1 MRTRG
6 FSPSTENRDYKSRS
20 DWAAD
25 SRKRIGGSQFL
36 LRIAPALILFIVAIP
51 SPTIASNSAITLA
64 ADRMNTILPPP
75 MPQQTIVVGV
85 YNGATN
91 TFGWS
96 IEEGYP
102 PGIPPSKQSDEGG
115 PVHPLHFAPIN
126 SYNVVYRFNVINR
139 PPGFQLTLRLTDA
152 HGQLIDKVATLDN
165 AGASVSF
172 NPPSAAFQTVIIQP
186 GELHLTIVPNL
197 RAQLGAFVVPNL
209 LVSVLY
215 APPGDPGSY
224 ADYTHATT
232 IGTVVS
238 WDFAR
243 TSGMVDTMDPNQWQQ
258 VFGLAMKGISLG
270 SGSDVPS
277 AVGDALGQLFADPTV
292 QSTSTFTRTDS
303 NSQGVYFTIGEGW
316 QTDQSHPNQYPGTG
330 DVFAVMHDVLFVYFA
345 KDGKVFL
352 APVAKSKG
360 IDVLYAWQL
369 TNAFS
374 PPITGRYLA
383 LDPMSTNHPPTPR
396 AASTLPGNV
405 GKPGRA
411 SRFQYFD
418 SDECQAVKK
427 YKLAKWEE
435 IQSTS
440 VSLTNSYTEVTQGGG
455 YITQLLNSG
464 TPNLWG
470 MTYGSSLQQ
479 VTSDTELATVYYQ
492 CNTPPGFW
500 IDFYF
505 DSVFRTILA
514 VQGEPLPPP
523 NTPAVASGT
532 LSDEQGHPLAMQ
544 RVSLAIGERKY
555 TVFSDSRGN
564 FQFRLNSLPAGQG
577 TLIAGKTITPITFS
591 GRPISEVRLRML
603 SSQVQPPP
611 RIILPA
617 APPGIDPRL
626 SGGIRPRSL
635 DAEPI
640 SPEDSGGKE
649 MPQK

>member
-1 MRTRG
+1 
-6 FSPSTENRDYKSRS
+6 
-20 DWAAD
+20 
-25 SRKRIGGSQFL
+25 
-36 LRIAPALILFIVAIP
+36 VAIP
-51 SPTIASNSAITLA
+51 SPTVAVNSAITLA
-64 ADRMNTILPPP
+64 ADRMNTFLPPP

-91 TFGWS
+91 TFNWS
-96 IEEGYP
+96 LEEGYP
-102 PGIPPSKQSDEGG
+102 PGIPLSKQSEEGG
-115 PVHPLHFAPIN
+115 PAHPLRFAPIN
-126 SYNVVYRFNVINR
+126 SFNVVYRFNVINR
-139 PPGFQLTLRLTDA
+139 PPGFQITLRLTDA
-152 HGQLIDKVATLDN
+152 RGQLVDKVATLDN

-172 NPPSAAFQTVIIQP
+172 NPPSAAWQTVIIQP
-186 GELHLTIVPNL
+186 GGLQLTIVPNL
-197 RAQLGAFVVPNL
+197 QPQLGAFVVPNL

-258 VFGLAMKGISLG
+258 VFALAMKGISLG

-277 AVGDALGQLFADPTV
+277 TVGDALGQLFADPTV
-292 QSTSTFTRTDS
+292 ESTSTFTRTES

-316 QTDQSHPNQYPGTG
+316 QTDQNHPNQYPGTG

-360 IDVLYAWQL
+360 IDVLYEWQL
-369 TNAFS
+369 QNSFS
-374 PPITGRYLA
+374 PPITARYLA
-383 LDPMSTNHPPTPR
+383 LDPMSTNHPPTPQAGKIFTGIAGR
-396 AASTLPGNV
+396 PG
-405 GKPGRA
+405 PA
-411 SRFQYFD
+411 PRFQYFD

-427 YKLAKWEE
+427 YKLAKWED
-435 IQSTS
+435 IQSTG

-470 MTYGSSLQQ
+470 MSYGSSLQQ

-492 CNTPPGFW
+492 CTTPPGFW

-544 RVSLAIGERKY
+544 RVSLAIGDRKY
-555 TVFSDSRGN
+555 TVLSDSRGN
-564 FQFRLNSLPAGQG
+564 FQFRLRSLPAGQG
-577 TLIAGKTITPITFS
+577 TLIAGKTITLITFS

-611 RIILPA
+611 RIIPPAVPPVSGPPLP
-617 APPGIDPRL
+617 
-626 SGGIRPRSL
+626 GGIRSRSL
-635 DAEPI
+635 EADPI
-640 SPEDSGGKE
+640 NPDDSGGKE